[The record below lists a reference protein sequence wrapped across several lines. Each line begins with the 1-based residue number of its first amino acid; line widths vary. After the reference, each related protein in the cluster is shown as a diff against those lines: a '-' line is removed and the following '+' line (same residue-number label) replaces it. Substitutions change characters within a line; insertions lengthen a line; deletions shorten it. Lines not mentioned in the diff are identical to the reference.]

1 MSELM
6 QGGLQVPPEQ
16 DFDTIGFAGSMQ
28 QLLSENLGNYVVIEF
43 LIGSN
48 STTTQQGIL
57 YNVASQFVVLYDDFS
72 LRYIVCDIF
81 TIKFV
86 YFYLSRAMP
95 GSPST
100 GTDGA
105 EQASLQDE
113 GRFSADAPAP
123 SGASL
128 RMPAQAAYAFAT
140 RKTRK

>member
-1 MSELM
+1 MSEMM

-95 GSPST
+95 GNPSN

-113 GRFSADAPAP
+113 GRFSVDTPAP

>member
-1 MSELM
+1 MSELT
-6 QGGLQVPPEQ
+6 QSSLQVPPEQ
-16 DFDTIGFAGSMQ
+16 NFDTIGFAGSMQ

-48 STTTQQGIL
+48 STTMQQGIL

-72 LRYIVCDIF
+72 QRYIVCDIF

-86 YFYLSRAMP
+86 YFYLSRAMLDT
-95 GSPST
+95 PSDEA
-100 GTDGA
+100 DGA
-105 EQASLQDE
+105 TPTAAQENAQINP
-113 GRFSADAPAP
+113 GTVAP

>member
-95 GSPST
+95 GSPAT

-105 EQASLQDE
+105 EQSSLQDE
-113 GRFSADAPAP
+113 ARFGADRPAP